1 MSTVFKLLRFDLLV
15 SPPAQRPLEIKKVV
29 IQQTSGGRNSLSLK
43 TLRAC
48 PTTSNFFFFFL
59 SWEEGQTLLRI
70 LLPQLKW
77 LLPSIWCFMYIIS
90 I

>member
-43 TLRAC
+43 TFRAC
-48 PTTSNFFFFFL
+48 PTTSNFFFFFFNPGRKAKL
-59 SWEEGQTLLRI
+59 YYKYYYLN
-70 LLPQLKW
+70 
-77 LLPSIWCFMYIIS
+77 
-90 I
+90 

>member
-1 MSTVFKLLRFDLLV
+1 MSTVFKLVRFDLLV

-48 PTTSNFFFFFL
+48 PTTSNFFFFFYPGRKAKHYYEYYYL
-59 SWEEGQTLLRI
+59 N
-70 LLPQLKW
+70 
-77 LLPSIWCFMYIIS
+77 
-90 I
+90 